1 MEEKVTREGRTLA
14 YEGVILKVYRD
25 HMRFANG
32 DTADWD
38 FIHHDGA
45 CAIVPVLEDGR
56 ILMVRQFRN
65 ALDRETLEIPAGKLE
80 QEDESPLS
88 CAARELEEETGY
100 ACDRMKWLITLRSTV
115 AFCDE
120 KISVYVAQ
128 NLRSSSQHLDKDEYL
143 KIIPCTFDEL
153 KERIYQGEIE
163 DAKTIAALLA
173 YEDQYLKT

>member
-1 MEEKVTREGRTLA
+1 MDKNVKRLDRTLV

-25 HMRFANG
+25 HMQFVSG
-32 DTADWD
+32 DEADWD

-45 CAIVPVLEDGR
+45 CAVVPVLPDGK
-56 ILMVRQFRN
+56 ILMVKQYRN
-65 ALDRETLEIPAGKLE
+65 ALERETLEIPAGKLE
-80 QEDESPLS
+80 DTDESFDI

-100 ACDRMKWLITLRSTV
+100 DCDCPKWLIDLRTDV

-120 KISVYVAQ
+120 KIRVYVAD
-128 NLRSSSQHLDKDEYL
+128 NLRRKRQHLDKDEYL
-143 KIIPCTFDEL
+143 NVCPYPLEEL
-153 KERIYQGEIE
+153 KEQIYRGEIE